1 MKRMHIVSQQKM
13 MDLAND
19 IGALVIRSG
28 LSYNQAEKIFQLV
41 LERMKDVPYQ
51 SALNPSNKE

>member
-1 MKRMHIVSQQKM
+1 MHIVSQQKM